1 MRRRAAARG
10 TPLRLIVGLVVSLVL
25 GGARPAAAH
34 QTSVKYVDLVVDGAT
49 VAVTFRVTP
58 GDVTEPMGLPTDAR
72 PTAAEAAAAPAV
84 AGFVAHWLAIRAAG
98 APCLASAPAIRVD
111 DDAKFV
117 VVTWRASCPATID
130 ELVLDF
136 AAFFAVDQKHAAIV
150 RLSSPGAD
158 PVDTIVHPEGSPLTL
173 HLGEAAPASLGAW
186 IRTGMDHI
194 YDGRDHI
201 SFVLALL
208 LVVLLVRGADGTWQL
223 RGALPSLRATAT
235 IITAFTI
242 AHSLTLIAASFGWVR
257 LPSRLVESLIALS
270 IAYTAVEDILKPDV
284 RWRFVLT
291 FGFGLVHGLGFA
303 AVLAEMLPPH
313 DVIVPLLCFNL
324 GVEIGQLTIV
334 LVALPVLVLVA
345 RVVGAARYRRVVMPL
360 LAAAIFTIGTIWLIE
375 RVFVVRIL
383 GM

>member
-1 MRRRAAARG
+1 
-10 TPLRLIVGLVVSLVL
+10 
-25 GGARPAAAH
+25 
-34 QTSVKYVDLVVDGAT
+34 
-49 VAVTFRVTP
+49 
-58 GDVTEPMGLPTDAR
+58 
-72 PTAAEAAAAPAV
+72 
-84 AGFVAHWLAIRAAG
+84 
-98 APCLASAPAIRVD
+98 
-111 DDAKFV
+111 
-117 VVTWRASCPATID
+117 
-130 ELVLDF
+130 
-136 AAFFAVDQKHAAIV
+136 
-150 RLSSPGAD
+150 
-158 PVDTIVHPEGSPLTL
+158 
-173 HLGEAAPASLGAW
+173 
-186 IRTGMDHI
+186 MDHI